1 MAMLATQCMLPIS
14 LQPDKPRNQCLLDN
28 VYTDMAHVQPIIPQS
43 LDAVELIGVLTY
55 KLGLRK

>member
-1 MAMLATQCMLPIS
+1 MLPIS

-28 VYTDMAHVQPIIPQS
+28 VYTGIAHVQPIIPQS

-55 KLGLRK
+55 KLGLLK